1 MECDRRWKKTVKFW
15 NPRERC
21 GRRSRMP
28 FTLIELLIVVSIL
41 AILAALLLPALQGAR
56 RKSMRI
62 VCTGNLKQIGLAMHQ
77 YVSENEDYFPCT
89 NGTSGHYMSWDR
101 ALMNYDGRGLPKNHE
116 YGEHIFGLWKK
127 NNDLYRCPLQPNQS
141 TVDWVN
147 AGINRAKDAP
157 DRIYLRSYAISHL
170 RSGEWAQDGPGLAG
184 NGKSIKIVKV
194 TKPSSVIM
202 IAEYGW
208 PATESTCGRPSYS
221 ELNGGSWARQGL
233 IGDGVPL
240 TYAISNAWH
249 REKEWANN
257 FLFVDG
263 HVSELA
269 WRATVFGGNI
279 AGYYYANTMWDYK
292 RQ

>member
-1 MECDRRWKKTVKFW
+1 M
-15 NPRERC
+15 
-21 GRRSRMP
+21 
-28 FTLIELLIVVSIL
+28 
-41 AILAALLLPALQGAR
+41 
-56 RKSMRI
+56 
-62 VCTGNLKQIGLAMHQ
+62 
-77 YVSENEDYFPCT
+77 
-89 NGTSGHYMSWDR
+89 
-101 ALMNYDGRGLPKNHE
+101 
-116 YGEHIFGLWKK
+116 
-127 NNDLYRCPLQPNQS
+127 
-141 TVDWVN
+141 N

-208 PATESTCGRPSYS
+208 PATESTCGRPSHS